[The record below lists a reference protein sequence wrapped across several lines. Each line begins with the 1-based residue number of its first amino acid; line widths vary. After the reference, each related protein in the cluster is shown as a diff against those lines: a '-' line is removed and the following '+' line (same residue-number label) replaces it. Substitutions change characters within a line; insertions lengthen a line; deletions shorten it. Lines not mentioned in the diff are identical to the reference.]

1 MRARKKFKSS
11 FVPEIVLKVRFLPL
25 AKRWSI
31 FDYEHIDREY
41 DTYGVYE
48 LGDAD
53 GEIVYIGQG
62 RVRQR
67 LIAHLRDVEGKPDI
81 SYYRCTYCGSKYR
94 SEQMERVEMITY
106 EDQHGE
112 LPCCNVIGW
121 LSPR

>member
-1 MRARKKFKSS
+1 
-11 FVPEIVLKVRFLPL
+11 LPL

-31 FDYEHIDREY
+31 FDEENIDREY

-48 LGDAD
+48 LGDSN

-67 LIAHLRDVEGKPDI
+67 LMAHWRDVEAKPRI

-94 SEQMERVEMITY
+94 AEQMERVEMATY
-106 EDQHGE
+106 EDQHGG
-112 LPCCNVIGW
+112 PPRYNRIGW
-121 LSPR
+121 LSPRY